1 LNKHLF
7 KILKISFLLLLTSC
21 SSQEK
26 AKTEAQAVDVKTESI
41 VPTTIPAIFSFVG
54 FTQSSHEVEIRARVE
69 GYLEKVVYKEGSFV
83 NEGEILYYLDHK
95 PFEAAVENA
104 RGALSKQ
111 QAILWNA
118 KKTRERLDPLF
129 KEKAASR
136 KDLDTA
142 ISEELSATAEVQS
155 AKAKLMQAELDLG
168 YTTIKSPISGLASD
182 THYKEGALITP
193 GQNALLT
200 TVSVVDPIFVY
211 FSISENERL
220 KFRKQEMNNQII
232 VPKDELEI
240 ELILADNT
248 IYPYKGK
255 VNFSSPTIDQKTGT
269 MSIRATLPNPGSV
282 LMPGQF
288 VRINVIGAE
297 RPNAIVVPQ
306 RAVLEGK
313 NGMFVYVVINN
324 KTEIREVEVGDWY
337 QKNWIIQSGLVEG
350 DVVIID
356 GVNKVRPGSPVH
368 IIESEGLKK

>member
-1 LNKHLF
+1 M
-7 KILKISFLLLLTSC
+7 
-21 SSQEK
+21 
-26 AKTEAQAVDVKTESI
+26 
-41 VPTTIPAIFSFVG
+41 G

-69 GYLEKVVYKEGSFV
+69 GYLEKVAYKEGSFV
-83 NEGEILYYLDHK
+83 NEGEVLYYLDHK
-95 PFEAAVENA
+95 PFEAALENA
-104 RGALSKQ
+104 KGALSKQ

-118 KKTRERLDPLF
+118 KKTKERLEPLY

-136 KDLDTA
+136 KDLDAA

-168 YTTIKSPISGLASD
+168 YTTIKSPISGLAAD
-182 THYKEGALITP
+182 TNYKEGALITP

-200 TVSVVDPIFVY
+200 TVSVVDPIYVF

-220 KFRKQEMNNQII
+220 KFRKQEVNNEIMI
-232 VPKDELEI
+232 PKDDLEI

-248 IYPYKGK
+248 IYPFKGK

-269 MSIRATLPNPGSV
+269 MSIRAALPNQGNV

-288 VRINVIGAE
+288 VRINVIGVK
-297 RPNAIVVPQ
+297 RPNAIMVPQ

-313 NGMFVYVVINN
+313 NGMFVYVVIDN
-324 KTEIREVEVGDWY
+324 KTEIRQVEVGDWY
-337 QKNWIIQSGLVEG
+337 EKNWIILSGLVAG
-350 DVVIID
+350 DVIIID

-368 IIESEGLKK
+368 IIEPEGTIKQ